1 MADPKPDRK
10 KAYEDYLLNYAVNK
24 GEGQQFDDDVKQGP
38 PYTSRGFAIGQNED
52 RVERAAPKF
61 DSGGKVSDAQDTGS
75 AKSRADASARQQGI
89 HDFGPKNS
97 SIERASDIPSGEPHV
112 SPLIQ
117 IYPSPKFAKGGM
129 VKHGSSTRVTCNK
142 KG

>member
-61 DSGGKVSDAQDTGS
+61 A
-75 AKSRADASARQQGI
+75 
-89 HDFGPKNS
+89 N
-97 SIERASDIPSGEPHV
+97 
-112 SPLIQ
+112 
-117 IYPSPKFAKGGM
+117 GGM